1 MIVFFLRQLSF
12 MCKTVMFTQCAL
24 SYQCRFA
31 AMIFENCSTDPRTG
45 NTLISPEFT
54 LLSDQQ
60 LTFTMLSVPSSN
72 HSTIS
77 VYKTSVLGHIDTNL
91 GSSSV
96 RNNSRSNIS
105 AVENFT
111 TDICLPAGTY
121 RLVFIASEVE
131 NVIKS
136 TAVLTKVYLSD
147 SPCTYTALT
156 GNRRLYVFSL

>member
-1 MIVFFLRQLSF
+1 MTITICVSIEQSAGRQTLSGSIR
-12 MCKTVMFTQCAL
+12 KAHQR
-24 SYQCRFA
+24 S
-31 AMIFENCSTDPRTG
+31 STDR
-45 NTLISPEFT
+45 
-54 LLSDQQ
+54 
-60 LTFTMLSVPSSN
+60 V
-72 HSTIS
+72 STIQ
-77 VYKTSVLGHIDTNL
+77 LRMFAIARNL
-91 GSSSV
+91 TRANKSWLAAV

-121 RLVFIASEVE
+121 RLVFIASEVA